1 MSLKSFIFSFLTK
14 VLLPIAIISAA
25 GYGFVHLKN
34 SRPKAPAKPVT
45 EQVWGVSSQLV
56 ELQDIAP
63 EITLYGSIEA
73 GETAQLSS
81 TVSAFVTQ
89 VNISRG
95 DSIKKGQKLVV
106 LDDSELRLTLAQRKA
121 SVRDVE
127 ARIKSEINSDKTNQQ
142 AFIIEQQ
149 LLAINQTNFQALIK
163 SEINSDKTN
172 QQALLIE
179 QQLQAVNQK
188 NFERQQQLVAQKL
201 APTSR
206 LEDATRALQQQQ
218 LSLLNRKN
226 TNSDHPNRIA
236 QLESQLT
243 QSKIQQQ
250 LSLLNRKNTISDHPN
265 RIAQLESQ
273 LTQSKIQLQF
283 ALLDVERTQ
292 IVAPFDGRVLSVDTA
307 LGNRVRNGDRVVKL
321 YNIQSLELR
330 SQIPARYLP
339 MMQTADS
346 GRGLEA
352 STFHQ
357 GRTYRLTLDRLSAE
371 ASSSQG
377 GIDAFFSLGGSQN
390 IEVGRNLQVKVK
402 LPIQKNV
409 AALPEL
415 AIYGQN
421 RIYRIVD
428 QRLEVLS
435 IIRVGDWTSPAG
447 DRLTLVRSNELRS
460 GDKVLITQLPNAV
473 TGLLVEA
480 R

>member
-127 ARIKSEINSDKTNQQ
+127 ARIKSEMNSDKTNQQ

-226 TNSDHPNRIA
+226 TN
-236 QLESQLT
+236 
-243 QSKIQQQ
+243 
-250 LSLLNRKNTISDHPN
+250 SDHPN

-402 LPIQKNV
+402 LPTQKNV

-428 QRLEVLS
+428 QRLQVLS

>member
-1 MSLKSFIFSFLTK
+1 MSLKSFVFSFLTK

-95 DSIKKGQKLVV
+95 DSIRKGQKLVV

-127 ARIKSEINSDKTNQQ
+127 ARIKSEMNSDKTNQQ

-206 LEDATRALQQQQ
+206 LEDATRALQ
-218 LSLLNRKN
+218 
-226 TNSDHPNRIA
+226 
-236 QLESQLT
+236 
-243 QSKIQQQ
+243 QQQ

>member
-236 QLESQLT
+236 
-243 QSKIQQQ
+243 K
-250 LSLLNRKNTISDHPN
+250 
-265 RIAQLESQ
+265 LESQ

>member
-243 QSKIQQQ
+243 QSKIQ
-250 LSLLNRKNTISDHPN
+250 
-265 RIAQLESQ
+265 
-273 LTQSKIQLQF
+273 LQF

>member
-149 LLAINQTNFQALIK
+149 LLAINQTNFEALIK
-163 SEINSDKTN
+163 SEINSDTTN
-172 QQALLIE
+172 QQALIIE

-206 LEDATRALQQQQ
+206 LEDATRALQ
-218 LSLLNRKN
+218 
-226 TNSDHPNRIA
+226 
-236 QLESQLT
+236 
-243 QSKIQQQ
+243 QQQ

-428 QRLEVLS
+428 QRLQVLS